1 MSRSLQNCSSALEHG
16 PRRGGG
22 VPSRNMLPTP
32 CTHANIKAAM
42 SGQEL
47 PEGLEDAEDGAEV
60 PEAVRNSDLPALLRA
75 CWEGAAFLQFCR
87 LFAAP
92 LKLRAFSAEQ
102 LEAALLCPDD
112 HTMFLGELLFKLL
125 RRDTREPYTEK
136 DAYAWEDLLR
146 RKLDAQWPQAFTA
159 HPMQGSDFF
168 SLDPV
173 SRVRGSAGWGPVAG
187 TQQRGRHRRCGEL
200 RRCTSCTP

>member
-136 DAYAWEDLLR
+136 DARLGGPAEEE
-146 RKLDAQWPQAFTA
+146 
-159 HPMQGSDFF
+159 
-168 SLDPV
+168 
-173 SRVRGSAGWGPVAG
+173 AGRPVAPGLHCPPHAGQRLLQPGPRLKGAWQRWLG
-187 TQQRGRHRRCGEL
+187 TCSRYTAAGPSQAVW
-200 RRCTSCTP
+200 

>member
-1 MSRSLQNCSSALEHG
+1 MGTAIGATTAR
-16 PRRGGG
+16 GG
-22 VPSRNMLPTP
+22 VPVTEPDWAKILPHPPILPTRAH
-32 CTHANIKAAM
+32 THANIKAAM

-47 PEGLEDAEDGAEV
+47 PEGLEDAEDGAGT
-60 PEAVRNSDLPALLRA
+60 PEAERNSDLPALLRA
-75 CWEGAAFLQFCR
+75 SWEGAAFLQFCR

-102 LEAALLCPDD
+102 LESALLYPDD

-173 SRVRGSAGWGPVAG
+173 SRVRAALLWAPSRYTVAG
-187 TQQRGRHRRCGEL
+187 P
-200 RRCTSCTP
+200 SKAVW

>member
-1 MSRSLQNCSSALEHG
+1 
-16 PRRGGG
+16 
-22 VPSRNMLPTP
+22 
-32 CTHANIKAAM
+32 M

-47 PEGLEDAEDGAEV
+47 PEGLEDAEDGAEA
-60 PEAVRNSDLPALLRA
+60 PERNSDLPAGLRA
-75 CWEGAAFLQFCR
+75 SWEGAAFLQFCR

-102 LEAALLCPDD
+102 LESALLCPDD

-159 HPMQGSDFF
+159 PPHAEQRLLQPGPRLTGAWQRCLRAQQVHSSGAVTGGV
-168 SLDPV
+168 V
-173 SRVRGSAGWGPVAG
+173 S
-187 TQQRGRHRRCGEL
+187 C
-200 RRCTSCTP
+200 RCTSCTP